1 MTKATIEDQCKLAY
15 ETTTEI
21 GNATV
26 DQRNKTLELM
36 KQKIQS
42 NTEIIVEK
50 NKIDLEYGKEN
61 GLSTALLDRLT
72 LTESRL
78 KGIVDSL
85 ESIKTLPDPLDKTI
99 DSWPLENGLNIEK
112 ISVPFGAIG
121 IIYEARPNV
130 TADAIGLC
138 IKSGNAVVLR
148 GSASAYNSNK
158 VLSDLLREAAVEAG
172 IPGDSIQ
179 LLEDVS
185 REGVGTLVKMK
196 AYLSLVIPR
205 GGAALINYVVNEST
219 VPSIE
224 TGVGNCHVYIDK
236 DANQEK
242 ALEITIN
249 AKTQRP
255 SVCNACESILVH
267 EALKEEWLPKLIQKL
282 TENKVEI
289 RGCNKTKEAAKG
301 IEIKEANEEDWS
313 EEYLD
318 MVVSIKVIE
327 NVDAA
332 IKHINKYG
340 SMHTEAILSENQE
353 TIKKFTKSIDAAAIA
368 VNASTRFTD
377 GGEFGF
383 GAEMGISTQKLH
395 ARGPLGLPELTTYK
409 YLIKGD
415 GQIRE

>member
-1 MTKATIEDQCKLAY
+1 
-15 ETTTEI
+15 
-21 GNATV
+21 
-26 DQRNKTLELM
+26 M
-36 KQKIQS
+36 K
-42 NTEIIVEK
+42 
-50 NKIDLEYGKEN
+50 D
-61 GLSTALLDRLT
+61 
-72 LTESRL
+72 
-78 KGIVDSL
+78 
-85 ESIKTLPDPLDKTI
+85 
-99 DSWPLENGLNIEK
+99 
-112 ISVPFGAIG
+112 
-121 IIYEARPNV
+121 
-130 TADAIGLC
+130 
-138 IKSGNAVVLR
+138 
-148 GSASAYNSNK
+148 
-158 VLSDLLREAAVEAG
+158 
-172 IPGDSIQ
+172 
-179 LLEDVS
+179 
-185 REGVGTLVKMK
+185 
-196 AYLSLVIPR
+196 YLSLVIPR

-236 DANQEK
+236 DANPEK

-267 EALKEEWLPKLIQKL
+267 EDLKDSWLPKLIQKL

-289 RGCNKTKEAAKG
+289 RGCNKTKAAAKETEI
-301 IEIKEANEEDWS
+301 IEASEDDWS

-327 NVDAA
+327 NVEAA